1 MPLYGKSHLVDVAPF
16 SVIDVFIRNVSFGR
30 IARSDDENTLV
41 QRGQKAAS
49 LGVHAINK
57 WQNASI

>member
-16 SVIDVFIRNVSFGR
+16 SVIDVFVRNVSFGW

-49 LGVHAINK
+49 LWVYTINK
-57 WQNASI
+57 WQHAGI